1 MSNNKR
7 MAGDY
12 EIIQSIHVGE
22 REIVLGE
29 NPKDKD
35 GQFYLV
41 AYCDTNDL
49 FAAYS
54 DCLVS
59 DSFPELVQIYG
70 QRIAEAAQRTMEQ
83 IQAEEEIVKVNIP
96 YNAEIC
102 KDIDGCKLVSHN
114 DVLDGKCVILKAD
127 TFRREY
133 RTAAHQ
139 LKLVTGGF
147 GASPNS
153 RGSALYCTDLLSG
166 QSCRYERRDVLA
178 IIEPEAL
185 PDWAA
190 KKYNELTKQ
199 KKPVTKEER

>member
-1 MSNNKR
+1 MSAEKR

-35 GQFYLV
+35 GQYYLV
-41 AYCDTNDL
+41 AYCDTNEL

-70 QRIAEAAQRTMEQ
+70 QRIAEAAQRAIDQ
-83 IQAEEEIVKVNIP
+83 LQAEKEIVKNNIP

-102 KDIDGCKLVSHN
+102 KDIDGCKIVSHN
-114 DVLDGKCVILKAD
+114 DSLEGKCVILKAE

-139 LKLVTGGF
+139 LKFVTGGF

-166 QSCRYERRDVLA
+166 KSCRYERRDVLA
-178 IIEPEAL
+178 VIEPDAL

-190 KKYNELTKQ
+190 AKYHALTQQ
-199 KKPVTKEER
+199 KKPNVKEER